1 MKDKIFYTLEHT
13 LSGVKTAWTLVE
25 YLNNVCED
33 SSAIPGT
40 ENEIYTPKSCKSY
53 LNGFSVCVSTLVLS

>member
-40 ENEIYTPKSCKSY
+40 ENKNLCPKG
-53 LNGFSVCVSTLVLS
+53 L

>member
-13 LSGVKTAWTLVE
+13 LSGVKTDWTLVE

-40 ENEIYTPKSCKSY
+40 ENKNLYPEG
-53 LNGFSVCVSTLVLS
+53 L